1 MSSMHILALVPE
13 DMAKDVGLYK
23 LENTTPPGGG
33 GGYRVM
39 SFAGNEKGEKG
50 DTKKWKMC
58 QKNEEIR
65 KNKWKCLVK

>member
-1 MSSMHILALVPE
+1 MMSSMHILAVVPE
-13 DMAKDVGLYK
+13 DKAKDAGVYK
-23 LENTTPPGGG
+23 LENTPPPRG

-50 DTKKWKMC
+50 DKKKWKMC

-65 KNKWKCLVK
+65 KNKWKC